1 MKRAKSKSTV
11 YPKSLLSLMLALL
24 LLLTSAPVYAA
35 EQTGQAQDG
44 QDRQDGSGGTEQAGT
59 FVRLKN
65 KWQSNFLYED
75 SEGVVR
81 YGFPA
86 YEDPSSHWVVEDY
99 KGNKRFRN
107 RATGHY
113 ITAADTDERRE
124 PLMSKPAAKSGLA
137 DQWTMHESNRE
148 GFVVIKS
155 ATAPPDAN
163 LVIHQEDQLGFAELS
178 NDINITFESPQWALE
193 PVMDAEP
200 VRIANQFKTGQ
211 YLYEDAETGVIG
223 YGDKAWNDAASH
235 WFLLPGE
242 TKGSV
247 KLVNRATGHYVTQG
261 VDYEPIKGSMNGD
274 TAGSDWFIEAT
285 DEALFVNFRN
295 AEAAL
300 AEKPQT
306 FVLNAEFPD
315 DKFARSNSWAQPGW
329 ASAKWR
335 IELAPEREPSRLAAF
350 TEGAV
355 SELFLY
361 EEDGAVKYGAYPD
374 YAGSQPFY
382 QWVTED
388 YGTVKRIRNLATG
401 HYMTREGATEPK
413 APLQMKAIGVA
424 ESGAQ
429 DQWLIAN
436 SAIYD
441 DYKTIQSVSGESEF
455 LHVKD
460 LTGSAQAG
468 AIKPDDNAA
477 HWLFENPVAT
487 KYVRIQ
493 NDWQAFVLYED
504 ENGYLKYGNVEE
516 DDPRGHWMIER
527 FNGRKRIQNRAT
539 GHYIHMENM
548 KDGRITVS
556 EVQDD
561 WASALW
567 SIEERSGSKLINNV
581 ADSADEQ
588 GQKKYIN
595 LQNLN
600 KFIEY
605 SVINPDWGSPKWKFN
620 PVIEGEAAFA
630 NVRLK
635 NKQTGEYLYEVTAAG
650 EDQGKV
656 KYGNLKP
663 DEAASIWFMEPTGDA
678 PNSYR
683 LQNTATGHYIA
694 MELVGADVEK
704 ATPPQQ
710 IIAQGDICTCWGSAK
725 WNVEP
730 AGEEGYSVFRSGWAG
745 HFLYRD
751 EQGYTKVS
759 KEAAGDASAQFA
771 VEPVEMAEEEA
782 ALPAG
787 PIRIKNAHTNQ
798 YLYENGSG
806 IVLYGHPASNDGYS
820 HWVIEEER
828 GEQRIRNRAT
838 GHYMAMTP
846 DYGYIQSVPAGKR
859 DQATHWSVKGSEGQS
874 FYSITSRNG
883 AYNDELIHVQNGTG
897 YAERGLLPSAF
908 GTTRWY
914 LEQAPNAYVTPDQ
927 SEYRITDTATPVSSA
942 RNDVRLIAASA
953 PDAVLYEQDGK
964 VVTGRLDASDTRGH
978 WLMQDFNGRKLYK
991 NRATGSLLAANEA
1004 GEAVTVEEA
1013 RGNDGAQWLT
1023 ESRAGYIRLRSAA
1036 HSEGMLQLTA
1046 SGGVHIGELS
1056 DALQGLWLE
1065 EPVASDQRYEA
1076 ENAFVSDGATAF
1088 TVHTQEAG
1096 SYKVEIGYR
1105 KGGVINLVVNGLP
1118 AANQK
1123 LANAEAWSTSEIEL
1137 SLRKGINTIKLQ
1149 PADGDTES
1157 VIEISHLIVK
1167 DSVGPNYRGA
1177 TVPYISY
1184 EAEHGNTNGELL
1196 GPSRVYKE
1204 IASEASGRQAVRLNK
1219 QGDYLSFRTTEAA
1232 NALALRFVIP
1242 DSEDGSGLNET
1253 LSLYVD
1259 GQFRQ
1264 SLKLSSK
1271 HGWQY
1276 GSYPWSND
1284 PKQGNAHRFFAE
1296 THALIGDVPAGAEFK
1311 LQKDAGDKA
1320 EYYVIDLVELEKADA
1335 AYAKP
1340 DGYVSVTDFG
1350 AKPNDGQDDRDA
1362 FVQAMKEAA
1371 ESKQGVWFP
1380 EGVFNLQGEAFELND
1395 DIAVRGAG
1403 MWHTTLLGAKFIGGG
1418 GKIAFYDLLIDGDLN
1433 VRDDEA
1439 LTHAFYGAFGPGS
1452 VIQNVWV
1459 EHSKTGLWLS
1469 VPRGGDAIT
1478 DGLHMVGLRLRNLM
1492 ADAVNFC
1499 VGTSNSL
1506 LEQSDIRYPGDDGI
1520 AFWSAEGRAS
1530 VNNTARFNNV
1540 ALPWLADNFAIFGG
1554 EGNKLQDNIGTDT
1567 ITNGAGIAVS
1577 TRFNPV
1583 PFSGT
1588 TIVERNTL
1596 IRTGSADAAYG
1607 VNLGA
1612 IWLFAGEKDLK
1623 GDIIVRDNVA
1633 LDSTYAGLI
1642 AHGQGFGVSGVTLQ
1656 NIVLDGMG
1664 TNGIDVTGALSGSI
1678 TADNVIIRGERI
1690 AAIAD
1695 TNDAFRFEEAG
1706 EGFASLPVTF
1716 PDIQSHWARR
1726 SIEMLASEGIV
1737 KGFSAERFSPNASI
1751 TRAQF
1756 AAMLVAA
1763 LKLPTEHAVS
1773 FTDVDA
1779 SAWYAEAVHAVASAG
1794 IAKGYEDGTFRP
1806 NDLITREEMAVLAA
1820 GAMGLTFPENG
1831 GLSFTDA
1838 GAISSW
1844 SSDAVAAAVEAEL
1857 MNGKPDGTFRPSDNA
1872 SRAEA
1877 AVLIARMIA
1886 N

>member
-1 MKRAKSKSTV
+1 MMRAKSKSML
-11 YPKSLLSLMLALL
+11 SLLLALIM
-24 LLLTSAPVYAA
+24 LLTAAPVYAA
-35 EQTGQAQDG
+35 ESAGQSEIG
-44 QDRQDGSGGTEQAGT
+44 ETEQAGT
-59 FVRLKN
+59 YVRLKN

-99 KGNKRFRN
+99 NGNKRFRN

-113 ITAADTDERRE
+113 ITSAETAQRRE
-124 PLMSKPAAKSGLA
+124 PLMSKPGAESGLA
-137 DQWTMHESNRE
+137 DQWSIHESNRE

-155 ATAPPDAN
+155 AAAPSDAN

-193 PVMDAEP
+193 PVMETEP
-200 VRIANQFKTGQ
+200 VRIANQFKPGQ
-211 YLYEDAETGVIG
+211 YLYEDVETGVIG
-223 YGDKAWNDAASH
+223 YGERAWNDAASH
-235 WFLLPGE
+235 WFLLAGGME
-242 TKGSV
+242 GNV
-247 KLVNRATGHYVTQG
+247 KIVNRATGHYVTQG
-261 VDYEPIKGSMNGD
+261 VDYEPIKGAASGD
-274 TAGSDWFIEAT
+274 TTGSDWYVEET

-295 AEAAL
+295 AGAAQ
-300 AEKPQT
+300 ADEPQN

-315 DKFARSNSWAQPGW
+315 DKFARSNNWAQPGW

-361 EEDGAVKYGAYPD
+361 EEGGVVKYGAYPD
-374 YAGSQPFY
+374 YAGTQPFY

-388 YGTVKRIRNLATG
+388 YGTAKRLRNLATG
-401 HYMTREGATEPK
+401 HYMTRDGAADPK
-413 APLQMKAIGVA
+413 APLQMKAVDIA
-424 ESGAQ
+424 ASGPQ
-429 DQWLIAN
+429 DQWQIAN
-436 SAIYD
+436 STIYD
-441 DYKTIQSVSGESEF
+441 DYKTILSVSGEGDF

-468 AIKPDDNAA
+468 AIQQTDNAA
-477 HWLFENPVAT
+477 HWLFENPVTT

-493 NDWQAFVLYED
+493 NDWQPFVLYED

-516 DDPRGHWMIER
+516 DDPRGHWMVER

-548 KDGRITVS
+548 KDGRIPVG

-561 WASALW
+561 WTSALW
-567 SIEERSGSKLINNV
+567 SIEERSGSRLMNNV
-581 ADSADEQ
+581 ANSADEQ
-588 GQKKYIN
+588 GEKKYIN

-600 KFIEY
+600 KFVEY

-620 PVIEGEAAFA
+620 PVIEGEQTLT

-650 EDQGKV
+650 DDQGKV
-656 KYGNLKP
+656 KYGNLAEN
-663 DEAASIWFMEPTGDA
+663 DASSIWFMEPTGDA

-683 LQNTATGHYIA
+683 LQNTSTGHYIA
-694 MELVGADVEK
+694 MELVGADVEQ
-704 ATPPQQ
+704 AAPPQQ

-725 WNVEP
+725 WNVEL
-730 AGEEGYSVFRSGWAG
+730 AAEEGFSVFRSGWAG

-759 KEAAGDASAQFA
+759 KEAAGEASAQFA
-771 VEPVEMAEEEA
+771 IEPVEAAEEED
-782 ALPAG
+782 ALPSG
-787 PIRIKNAHTNQ
+787 PILIKNAHTNQ
-798 YLYENGSG
+798 FLYENSNG
-806 IVLYGHPASNDGYS
+806 IVLYGNPAANDGYS
-820 HWVIEEER
+820 HWVIENVQ

-846 DYGYIQSVPAGKR
+846 DYSYVQSVPS
-859 DQATHWSVKGSEGQS
+859 ATQDKASRWSVKAPKGQS
-874 FYSITSRNG
+874 FYYITSRNG

-897 YAERGLLPSAF
+897 YAERGLLPSGF

-914 LEQAPNAYVTPDQ
+914 LEPAPNAYVTPDQ
-927 SEYRITDTATPVSSA
+927 SEYRITDTATPVFDA
-942 RNDVRLIAASA
+942 RNDVRLLSAAD
-953 PDAVLYEQDGK
+953 PDAALYELDGK
-964 VVTGRLDASDTRGH
+964 VVQGKLDESDTRGH
-978 WLMQDFNGRKLYK
+978 WLMQDFNGRKLYQ
-991 NRATGSLLAANEA
+991 NRATGRLLAVNEA
-1004 GEAVTVEEA
+1004 GEALTVEDA

-1023 ESRAGYIRLRSAA
+1023 DSRIGYIQLRNASL
-1036 HSEGMLQLTA
+1036 SEGVLQLTD
-1046 SGGVHIGELS
+1046 SGGVRHGS
-1056 DALQGLWLE
+1056 PADALHGLWLE
-1065 EPVASDQRYEA
+1065 EAIASDQRYEA
-1076 ENAFVSDGATAF
+1076 ENAFVSGDKTTF
-1088 TVHTQEAG
+1088 TVHAQEAG
-1096 SYKVEIGYR
+1096 SYAIEIGYR
-1105 KGGVINLVVNGLP
+1105 NGGKMNLLVNGLQ
-1118 AANQK
+1118 AAEQSFASVEEWAS
-1123 LANAEAWSTSEIEL
+1123 LQVSL
-1137 SLRKGINTIKLQ
+1137 PLRKGINTITLK
-1149 PADGDTES
+1149 PAEEANSS
-1157 VIEISHLIVK
+1157 VLFSHLVVR

-1177 TVPYISY
+1177 TVPYVAY
-1184 EAEHGNTNGELL
+1184 EAEHGKTNGELL

-1204 IASEASGRQAVRLNK
+1204 IASEASGRQAVQLNK
-1219 QGDYLSFRTTEAA
+1219 QGDYVSFRTTEAA
-1232 NALALRFVIP
+1232 NALVLRFVIP
-1242 DSEDGSGLNET
+1242 DSEDGTGLNET

-1296 THALIGDVPAGAEFK
+1296 THALIGDVPAGAEIK
-1311 LQKDAGDKA
+1311 LQKDSGDKA
-1320 EYYVIDLVELEKADA
+1320 DYYVIDLVELEQTDS
-1335 AYAKP
+1335 AYSKP
-1340 DGYVSVTDFG
+1340 DGYVSVTEFG
-1350 AKPNDGQDDRDA
+1350 AKANDGQDDRDA
-1362 FVQAMKEAA
+1362 FLKAMKEAIVR
-1371 ESKQGVWFP
+1371 KQGVWFP
-1380 EGVFNLQGEAFELND
+1380 EGVFNLQGEAFVLNT
-1395 DIAVRGAG
+1395 DISIRGAG
-1403 MWHTTLLGAKFIGGG
+1403 MWHTTLLGAKFIGNGET
-1418 GKIAFYDLLIDGDLN
+1418 IEFNDLLVDGDLN

-1469 VPRGGDAIT
+1469 VPRGGEAIT

-1540 ALPWLADNFAIFGG
+1540 ALPWLADNFVIFGG

-1612 IWLFAGEKDLK
+1612 IWLFAGEKDLQ

-1633 LDSTYAGLI
+1633 LDSTYAGMI
-1642 AHGQGFGVSGVTLQ
+1642 IHGQGFQTSGVTLQ

-1664 TNGIDVTGALSGSI
+1664 TNGIDVTEAVSGSI
-1678 TADNVIIRGERI
+1678 KADNVIIRGERI

-1695 TNDAFRFEEAG
+1695 ANEAFSFEETG
-1706 EGFASLPVTF
+1706 EGLASLPVTF
-1716 PDIQSHWARR
+1716 PDIKNHWAKK

-1737 KGFSAERFSPNASI
+1737 KGFSATQFSPDAKV

-1756 AAMLVAA
+1756 AAMLAA
-1763 LKLPTEHAVS
+1763 AFQLSVVHSES
-1773 FTDVDA
+1773 FTDVDS
-1779 SAWYAEAVHAVASAG
+1779 SAWYAEAVQAAAAAG
-1794 IAKGYEDGTFRP
+1794 IVQGYEDGTFRP
-1806 NDLITREEMAVLAA
+1806 DALITREEIAVLAA
-1820 GAMGLTFPENG
+1820 SALKLPITEQASPVP
-1831 GLSFTDA
+1831 FTDA
-1838 GAISSW
+1838 DTISAW
-1844 SSDAVAAAVEAEL
+1844 SSGAVAAVAEADL
-1857 MNGKPDGTFRPSDNA
+1857 MNGKPDGGFHPSDSA
-1872 SRAEA
+1872 TRAEA
-1877 AVLIARMIA
+1877 AVVISRMLA
-1886 N
+1886 Y